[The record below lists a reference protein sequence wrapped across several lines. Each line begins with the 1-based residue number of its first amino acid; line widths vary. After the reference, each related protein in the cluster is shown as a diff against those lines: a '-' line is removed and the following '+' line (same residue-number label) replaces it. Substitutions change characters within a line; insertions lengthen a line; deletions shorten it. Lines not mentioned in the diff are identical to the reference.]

1 MISENQTHINMFIF
15 TLMQS
20 NTNQT
25 NNTLAFAS
33 LTNGTHL
40 SNSVFWLWEINI
52 FVKLQEL
59 WMQKTPLNLK
69 EY

>member
-1 MISENQTHINMFIF
+1 MISENQTQIIKFIF

-25 NNTLAFAS
+25 YNTLAFAS
-33 LTNGTHL
+33 HTNGTHL
-40 SNSVFWLWEINI
+40 SNSVFWEINV

-59 WMQKTPLNLK
+59 WMRKTFLNLK